1 MVEVFFGINFFN
13 KLILDVDRSRM
24 CLQFYLVEVVVIS
37 CDEVVGVI
45 SSDVTVDGGKQ
56 EVQNVGHARRVPATN
71 WSRYGHYQVSK

>member
-24 CLQFYLVEVVVIS
+24 CLQFYLVEMVVIS

-45 SSDVTVDGGKQ
+45 SSDVTVDGGEE
-56 EVQNVGHARRVPATN
+56 EVKNVCDARRVPDQMEVVKPNT
-71 WSRYGHYQVSK
+71 